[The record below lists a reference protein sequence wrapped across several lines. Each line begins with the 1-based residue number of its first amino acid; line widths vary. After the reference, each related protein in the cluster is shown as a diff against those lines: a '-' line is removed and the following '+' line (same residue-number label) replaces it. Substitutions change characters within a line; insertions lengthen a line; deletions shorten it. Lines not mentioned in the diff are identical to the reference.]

1 MKKLLFWMVLI
12 VGIMALIGSCAT
24 KEEKTAAAADTTT
37 TSTLDP
43 PTTGTATAG
52 WHQVELDWSAVSG
65 ATSYT
70 VYWDTSTGVSSSSNA
85 ITGITDDNYTHT
97 GLDNGTTYYYKG
109 ATVNSAGTGSLSDEL
124 SATPRTA
131 YTVAEACSAVSLTE
145 TPGGTWTGM
154 KDDTITS
161 GQFFSLYRSSEFN
174 GCTDNS
180 TYLTDSG
187 VAAHLPSGTIG
198 VSTIITMTSNTSF
211 TKTNHWYAGANCT
224 KETGF
229 FATGYDNVSFGD
241 NITIAGQPCTN
252 CSTTQVPYATKV
264 TYTEEQWCLL
274 AENEAASS
282 FHLSEMDA
290 TVAVG
295 TPLAV
300 AAEGA
305 AKAAI
310 MVNLDNVTGATT
322 YTNTF
327 FTFFSHDNSTAPDNW
342 TGTTNSATVM
352 YSIDNV
358 SSSQ

>member
-12 VGIMALIGSCAT
+12 VGIVALIGSCAKKDDST
-24 KEEKTAAAADTTT
+24 TTAATTL
-37 TSTLDP
+37 SAPSGVSATL
-43 PTTGTATAG
+43 G
-52 WHQVELDWSAVSG
+52 WHQVAVDWTAVSG
-65 ATSYT
+65 ASSYT
-70 VYWDTSTGVSSSSNA
+70 VYWGSSSGITSSSTA
-85 ITGITDDNYTHT
+85 ITGITDDNYTHSS
-97 GLDNGTTYYYKG
+97 LDNGTTYYYKV
-109 ATVNSAGTGSLSDEL
+109 ATVNSAGTGSLSSEY
-124 SATPRTA
+124 SATPRAA

-145 TPGGTWTGM
+145 TPGGTWAGM
-154 KDDTITS
+154 KDDNITS
-161 GQFFSLYRSSEFN
+161 GKFFSLYRSEFKE
-174 GCTDNS
+174 CIDNS
-180 TYLTDSG
+180 AYITDPN
-187 VAAHLPSGTIG
+187 VAAHLPSDTIG

-229 FATGYDNVSFGD
+229 FAIGYDNVSFGD

-264 TYTEEQWCLL
+264 TYTEEQFCLL
-274 AENEAASS
+274 AENEATKS

-290 TVAVG
+290 TVTVG

-300 AAEGA
+300 AGEGT

-310 MVNLDNVTGATT
+310 MVNLDNVSGATT

-342 TGTTNSATVM
+342 TTATNSAYVM
-352 YSIDNV
+352 YSFDNV
-358 SSSQ
+358 SNQ

>member
-1 MKKLLFWMVLI
+1 
-12 VGIMALIGSCAT
+12 
-24 KEEKTAAAADTTT
+24 
-37 TSTLDP
+37 
-43 PTTGTATAG
+43 
-52 WHQVELDWSAVSG
+52 
-65 ATSYT
+65 
-70 VYWDTSTGVSSSSNA
+70 
-85 ITGITDDNYTHT
+85 
-97 GLDNGTTYYYKG
+97 
-109 ATVNSAGTGSLSDEL
+109 
-124 SATPRTA
+124 
-131 YTVAEACSAVSLTE
+131 
-145 TPGGTWTGM
+145 M

-161 GQFFSLYRSSEFN
+161 GKFFSLYRSEFKE
-174 GCTDNS
+174 CIDNS
-180 TYLTDSG
+180 TYITDPN
-187 VAAHLPSGTIG
+187 VAAHLPSDTIG
-198 VSTIITMTSNTSF
+198 VSTLITMTSNTSF

-264 TYTEEQWCLL
+264 TYTEEQYCLL

-282 FHLSEMDA
+282 FHLSEMTA

-327 FTFFSHDNSTAPDNW
+327 FTFFSHDNSTVPDNW
-342 TGTTNSATVM
+342 TTATNSANVM
-352 YSIDNV
+352 YSMDNV
-358 SSSQ
+358 SNQ

>member
-1 MKKLLFWMVLI
+1 MKNIISLLVLI
-12 VGIMALIGSCAT
+12 CSVAVIIVSCAK
-24 KEEKTAAAADTTT
+24 KEESTTAAA
-37 TSTLDP
+37 STLDP
-43 PTTGTATAG
+43 PTCPSDNTDCITAG
-52 WHQVELDWSAVSG
+52 WHQNELDWNAVSG

-70 VYWDTSTGVSSSSNA
+70 IYWSTSTGVSSSSTA

-97 GLDNGTTYYYKG
+97 GLDNGTTYYYKA
-109 ATVNSAGTGSLSDEL
+109 ATVNSDGTGSLSDE
-124 SATPRTA
+124 SSGTPRAA

-145 TPGGTWTGM
+145 TPAGTWVGM
-154 KDDTITS
+154 KDDNITS
-161 GQFFSLYRSSEFN
+161 GQFFSLYRGSEFN

-180 TYLTDSG
+180 TYLTNSD

-342 TGTTNSATVM
+342 TTATNSADVM
-352 YSIDNV
+352 FSMENV
-358 SSSQ
+358 SNQ